1 MVPVVFSKVRGDRM
15 SKGYQEQSEATRAGF
30 GWGFGGTRRPT
41 QGAMDPVPPYWI
53 TAKSNCPDFSLEF
66 PIKLPNQARAIRL
79 AAGSAVFEA
88 VKQFVEETSQSKS
101 VTSARGEDARMD
113 KMRSTVKA
121 TTDDGRPEFPE
132 FQRAIAE
139 RRLREP
145 DKNSGVKPPTGGT
158 VTVRDVIC
166 IQNLPVWWRY
176 AQARREMKEEYAGV
190 GMGTNSVHYA
200 VTSEPGL
207 DGMRHLPVIDPEI
220 GETMLF
226 HCADVNAIE
235 NITKGGFLARF
246 GSNYGTADAPRYG
259 MLGQGSYFSN
269 ELAKGLTYTRCV
281 LCGDYEC
288 GCRSLETKRKLAR
301 STIMARVILGNVRY
315 YPAWASVR
323 KHLGGRE
330 GIESQFRPIA
340 LNDPMYHA
348 PAVPPA
354 QRFDSA
360 VSHGFSA
367 RKFGEFGSEANEFMS
382 PKDQLTY
389 PEFVVSF
396 VIGQDDE
403 ARSLRVIVKAV
414 LDRYQG
420 RSFGFLRKKS
430 EASENAEKALKEA
443 LANGRSDQEIGDL
456 VLYFIGVKSHINGER
471 PGGQLKTD
479 GTFFSYL
486 TEELQK
492 DGYLA
497 VA

>member
-1 MVPVVFSKVRGDRM
+1 M
-15 SKGYQEQSEATRAGF
+15 SLGFTSDPLSTDFEATRAGF
-30 GWGFGGTRRPT
+30 GHRFA
-41 QGAMDPVPPYWI
+41 GAGPAVPGAKDPVPPYWI

-66 PIKLPNQARAIRL
+66 PIKLPEQARAIRV
-79 AAGSAVFEA
+79 ATGSEVFGA
-88 VKQFVEETSQSKS
+88 VKEFVEKTSQSTS

-113 KMRSTVKA
+113 KMRWTLEAK
-121 TTDDGRPEFPE
+121 TDDGRAQFSE

-145 DKNSGVKPPTGGT
+145 DKHSGVKPPTGGR

-176 AQARREMKEEYAGV
+176 AAARREMKEEFARV
-190 GMGTNSVHYA
+190 GLGTNSVHYA

-207 DGMRHLPVIDPEI
+207 DGMRHLPTIDPAI

-235 NITKGGFLARF
+235 NITRGGFLARF
-246 GSNYGTADAPRYG
+246 GGNYAKDGEAPRYG

-281 LCGDYEC
+281 LCGDYAC

-301 STIMARVILGNVRY
+301 ATIMARVILGNVRY
-315 YPAWASVR
+315 YPAWASLR
-323 KHLGGRE
+323 KKLGGRQ
-330 GIESQFRPIA
+330 GIEGQFRPIA
-340 LNDPMYHA
+340 HGDPMYHDA
-348 PAVPPA
+348 AVPRA
-354 QRFDSA
+354 QQFDSA
-360 VSHGFSA
+360 VSHGFSRA
-367 RKFGEFGSEANEFMS
+367 KFFQFGSEANEFMS

-396 VIGQDDE
+396 VMGQDDE
-403 ARSLRVIVKAV
+403 ARSLRAIVETV
-414 LDRYQG
+414 LHRYQG

-430 EASENAEKALKEA
+430 EASQNAERVLKEA
-443 LANGRSDQEIGDL
+443 LAGGRSDEQIGDL
-456 VLYFIGVKSHINGER
+456 VLYFVGVKTHVDGGQ

-479 GTFFSYL
+479 GTFFRYL

>member
-1 MVPVVFSKVRGDRM
+1 M
-15 SKGYQEQSEATRAGF
+15 SMGF
-30 GWGFGGTRRPT
+30 LE
-41 QGAMDPVPPYWI
+41 DPVPPYWI

-66 PIKLPNQARAIRL
+66 PIKLPKQARATVL
-79 AAGSAVFEA
+79 EKDSDVFKA
-88 VKQFVEETSQSKS
+88 VKHFVETVSQSKS
-101 VTSARGEDARMD
+101 VTSARGEDARMA
-113 KMRSTVKA
+113 KMR
-121 TTDDGRPEFPE
+121 DLGPEVSE
-132 FQRAIAE
+132 FQRAIAA

-145 DKNSGVKPPTGGT
+145 DKNSGVKPPTGGS

-176 AQARREMKEEYAGV
+176 AQARREMKEEYAKV

-226 HCADVNAIE
+226 HCADVNAVE
-235 NITKGGFLARF
+235 NITRGGFLARL
-246 GSNYGTADAPRYG
+246 GGNYNHNRPAEAPRYG

-288 GCRSLETKRKLAR
+288 GCRSLENRKKLAR
-301 STIMARVILGNVRY
+301 TTIMARVILGNVRY
-315 YPAWASVR
+315 YTALASVK
-323 KHLGGRE
+323 KHIGGRE
-330 GIESQFRPIA
+330 GIESQYRPIA
-340 LNDPMYHA
+340 HNHPMYHDA
-348 PAVPPA
+348 AVPPA
-354 QRFDSA
+354 QRFDSV

-367 RKFGEFGSEANEFMS
+367 SKLLEFGSEANEFMS

-403 ARSLRVIVKAV
+403 ARELRDIVKTV
-414 LDRYQG
+414 LDRYEG
-420 RSFGFLRKKS
+420 RSFGFLRRKS
-430 EASENAEKALKEA
+430 EASENAEKELKEA
-443 LANGRSDQEIGDL
+443 LASGRSNQDIGDL
-456 VLYFIGVKSHINGER
+456 VLYFIGVKSHVNGKR

>member
-1 MVPVVFSKVRGDRM
+1 MSMGLMGDSDAAHARP
-15 SKGYQEQSEATRAGF
+15 GPAG
-30 GWGFGGTRRPT
+30 PA
-41 QGAMDPVPPYWI
+41 AMDPVPPYWI
-53 TAKSNCPDFSLEF
+53 TARSNCPEFSLEF
-66 PIKLPNQARAIRL
+66 PIKLPDQAQAIRL
-79 AAGSAVFEA
+79 AADSEVFQA
-88 VKQFVEETSQSKS
+88 VKEFVERTSQHST

-113 KMRSTVKA
+113 KMRWTLEA
-121 TTDDGRPEFPE
+121 RTADGSPQFPE
-132 FQRAIAE
+132 FQRAIAA

-145 DKNSGVKPPTGGT
+145 DKNSGVAPPTGGR

-166 IQNLPVWWRY
+166 VQNLDVWRNY
-176 AQARREMKEEYAGV
+176 AQARREMKEEYARV
-190 GMGTNSVHYA
+190 GLGTNTVHYA
-200 VTSEPGL
+200 VTTEPGL
-207 DGMRHLPVIDPEI
+207 DGMRHLPVIDAGI

-235 NITKGGFLARF
+235 NITRGGFLARF
-246 GSNYGTADAPRYG
+246 GGNYGTADAPRYG

-281 LCGDYEC
+281 LCGDYAC

-323 KHLGGRE
+323 KQLGGRQA
-330 GIESQFRPIA
+330 IENEFRPIA
-340 LNDPMYHA
+340 HDNPMYRA
-348 PAVPPA
+348 ATLPAA
-354 QRFDSA
+354 QRYDSV
-360 VSHGFSA
+360 VSHGLSMA
-367 RKFGEFGSEANEFMS
+367 NALQFGSEANEFMS

-396 VIGQDDE
+396 VIGEDDE
-403 ARSLRVIVKAV
+403 ARSLSVIVQAV

-420 RSFGFLRKKS
+420 RSFGFLRSKS
-430 EASENAEKALKEA
+430 EASENAERVLKQA
-443 LANGRSDQEIGDL
+443 LANHRSDQDIGDL
-456 VLYFIGVKSHINGER
+456 VLYFIGVKSHVNNAR

-479 GTFFSYL
+479 GTFFRYL

>member
-1 MVPVVFSKVRGDRM
+1 M
-15 SKGYQEQSEATRAGF
+15 SMGFREEEGEATRARYGR
-30 GWGFGGTRRPT
+30 GLV
-41 QGAMDPVPPYWI
+41 VPPYWI
-53 TAKSNCPDFSLEF
+53 TAQSNCPDFSLEF
-66 PIKLPNQARAIRL
+66 PIKLPDEARAVRL
-79 AAGSAVFEA
+79 EAGSAVFKA

-113 KMRSTVKA
+113 KMRWTLNAKTA
-121 TTDDGRPEFPE
+121 DGRPEFPE
-132 FQRAIAE
+132 FQRALAE

-145 DKNSGVKPPTGGT
+145 DKKSGVKPPTGGS

-166 IQNLPVWWRY
+166 IQNLPVWRRY
-176 AQARREMKEEYAGV
+176 AKARREMKLEYERV

-226 HCADVNAIE
+226 HCADVNAVE
-235 NITKGGFLARF
+235 NITKSGFLARF
-246 GSNYGTADAPRYG
+246 GSNYGTAEAPRYG

-288 GCRSLETKRKLAR
+288 GCRSLETRKKLAR

-315 YPAWASVR
+315 YPAWASVK
-323 KHLGGRE
+323 KHLGGRDD
-330 GIESQFRPIA
+330 IESQFRPIA
-340 LNDPMYHA
+340 YRNKMYRPAAARAA
-348 PAVPPA
+348 P
-354 QRFDSA
+354 RFDSV
-360 VSHGFSA
+360 VSHGLSA

-382 PKDQLTY
+382 PNDQLTY

-403 ARSLRVIVKAV
+403 ARKLGDIVKTV
-414 LDRYQG
+414 LARYEG
-420 RSFGFLRKKS
+420 RSFGFLRRKS
-430 EASENAEKALKEA
+430 EASENAEKVLKEA
-443 LANGRSDQEIGDL
+443 VKNNRSDQDIGDL
-456 VLYFIGVKSHINGER
+456 VLYFIGVKSHVNNER
-471 PGGQLKTD
+471 PGGGGQLKTD